1 MTFGTVWGQFWL
13 SPMRGRVLLASSWG
27 EAREVAK
34 PTTMHRAAP
43 IKKLPGPSG
52 NSVNA
57 GKLV

>member
-1 MTFGTVWGQFWL
+1 M